1 MATFPAA
8 SSSSGEVEGVAPSNS
23 ASTATAPSRSLC
35 GQMTLGT
42 AEFAVLGIERT
53 DTCTDEERP
62 TAAGGNECS
71 RGAAPAAGDEANLL
85 AKVSPGMVM
94 RKRMFLGSSPRD
106 EDSHADSC
114 EKWRYERT
122 AWKRLWLFM

>member
-1 MATFPAA
+1 MATFPP
-8 SSSSGEVEGVAPSNS
+8 SSSSGDVEGVCLSANS
-23 ASTATAPSRSLC
+23 ASTAPAPSRSLC

-42 AEFAVLGIERT
+42 DSHLGIDRT
-53 DTCTDEERP
+53 ETCTEEERP
-62 TAAGGNECS
+62 TAAGGKKCS
-71 RGAAPAAGDEANLL
+71 SGAAAEVDWANLL
-85 AKVSPGMVM
+85 ANVSPGMVM

-106 EDSHADSC
+106 DDSHADSC